1 MPDLVGSA
9 HTERLRLERW
19 DHEAHGAGLA
29 AMNAQ
34 PEVVEYLGGGAGM
47 TRAESDEASARIAAH
62 WTTYGFGL
70 WAAVERASGEMVGF
84 VGLSH
89 PAWWPAMIDR
99 VEVGWRL
106 RREAWGAGY
115 ATEGAR
121 AALRAG
127 FETLELAE
135 IVSFVHP
142 ANERSLAVTRRLGM
156 KVEGE
161 LPHPSRPEPVTILSI
176 AVAAGRAVSTTR

>member
-1 MPDLVGSA
+1 MQDLGSA
-9 HTERLRLERW
+9 QTTRLRLERW
-19 DHEAHGAGLA
+19 SRDAHGDGLA

-34 PEVVEYLGGGAGM
+34 PEVLRYLGGGSGL
-47 TRAESDEASARIAAH
+47 TRAESDEASMRIAAH
-62 WTTYGFGL
+62 WDAYGFGL
-70 WAAVERASGEMVGF
+70 WAAVERATGEMLGF
-84 VGLSH
+84 VGLCH
-89 PAWWPAMIDR
+89 PVWWPAMIER

-127 FETLELAE
+127 FETLGLAE

-142 ANERSLAVTRRLGM
+142 GNERSLAVTRRLGM
-156 KVEGE
+156 SVEGVTA
-161 LPHPSRPEPVTILSI
+161 HPARAETTVTILSI
-176 AVAAGRAVSTTR
+176 ATDAAGASAA